1 MAMRETSSV
10 SSASGRLR
18 VVEVS
23 PQDRVVNGA
32 DRQRAMQ
39 AVVDALWQAFGVD
52 RGAGPMSWVG
62 FYVPDPSDPQGMILG
77 PRRDKPAC
85 SPIGLHGACGRSY
98 VSGRG
103 LVIEDVAH
111 LGAGY
116 IACDP
121 RDRSELVLPLLDER
135 GVCTGVLDI
144 DSYDVCAFSIA
155 DAIAMHET
163 LARAGLTRAELPV
176 IERISDA
183 TQANIASRRITDA
196 LTRRAGGGVGDVLI
210 APSILSA
217 DFGHMARDCAGVLEA
232 GGDLLHLDVMDGHFV
247 PNLTMG
253 PDLCRAVRQACPKAL
268 LDVHLMVTEP
278 AKFIEPFAKAGA
290 NHVTYHCEVVSP
302 DAARD
307 LRRHARSLG
316 MSVGVAINPPTPA
329 AQIMAHVD
337 DADLVL
343 VMSVNPGFSGQKFI
357 GEVLSKVRMIAPR
370 LSPHQRLQMD
380 GGVNLASAP
389 ACREAGCDVIVAASA
404 IFGLAAQERAAAIRA
419 LRG

>member
-1 MAMRETSSV
+1 
-10 SSASGRLR
+10 
-18 VVEVS
+18 
-23 PQDRVVNGA
+23 
-32 DRQRAMQ
+32 MQ
-39 AVVDALWQAFGVD
+39 AVVDALWLAFGIDV
-52 RGAGPMSWVG
+52 GGPMSWVG
-62 FYVPDPSDPQGMILG
+62 FYVPDASDPASMILG

-85 SPIGLHGACGRSY
+85 SPIGLHGACGRSFT
-98 VSGRG
+98 SGRG

-121 RDRSELVLPLLDER
+121 RDRSELVLPLLDDR

-144 DSYDVCAFSIA
+144 DSYDVGAFSVA
-155 DAIAMHET
+155 DALAMHET
-163 LARAGLTRAELPV
+163 LARAGLSRTEVPV

-183 TQANIASRRITDA
+183 AQANIASRRFTDA
-196 LTRRAGGGVGDVLI
+196 LARRPGGGIGEVLI

-217 DFGHMARDCAGVLEA
+217 DFGHMARDCAHVLA
-232 GGDLLHLDVMDGHFV
+232 SGADLLHLDVMDGHFV

-253 PDLCRAVRQACPKAL
+253 PDLCRAARAACPGAL
-268 LDVHLMVTEP
+268 LDVHLMVTDP
-278 AKFIEPFAKAGA
+278 VKFIEPFARAGA

-302 DAARD
+302 EAARD
-307 LRRHARSLG
+307 LRRRARSLG
-316 MSVGVAINPPTPA
+316 MSVGVAINPPTA
-329 AQIMAHVD
+329 LEQILPHVPE
-337 DADLVL
+337 ADLVL

-357 GEVLSKVRMIAPR
+357 GEVLSKVRAIAPR

-380 GGVNLASAP
+380 GGVNLATAQ